1 MRWLALQPVEEW
13 EQSDDPRVAASF
25 AGANV
30 LAFAASE
37 QFGLQDLLGLTLA
50 LSLLFLVAGFV
61 FWERRQPRTSVSLAI
76 GTLPFWLMLWF
87 AL

>member
-1 MRWLALQPVEEW
+1 MKWLAAQPVEEW

-30 LAFAASE
+30 LAFAAAE
-37 QFGLQDLLGLTLA
+37 TFDLVDLLGLTLA
-50 LSLLFLVAGFV
+50 LALLFLAASYV
-61 FWERRQPRTSVSLAI
+61 FWDRRQKRVAIALAA
-76 GTLPFWLMLWF
+76 GTLPFWLMLLF

>member
-1 MRWLALQPVEEW
+1 MEEW
-13 EQSDDPRVAASF
+13 EQPDDPRFGASL

-30 LAFAASE
+30 LAFAAAE

-50 LSLLFLVAGFV
+50 LALLFLVAGYV
-61 FWERRQPRTSVSLAI
+61 FWERRQPRTSLSLAV